1 MYIHFLDENVIK
13 LNEDLIKIFNN
24 YGYEDIS
31 YGNDCCNSVCYN
43 LGNNYYFQIFIPN
56 SNNDNN
62 EYEQWNTFSIYLQ
75 NPDMYLDNLL
85 DLYNFTK
92 NIEDV
97 LGFVESNK
105 NIKL

>member
-1 MYIHFLDENVIK
+1 MYIHYLDENVIK
-13 LNEDLIKIFNN
+13 LNEDLIKIFND

-43 LGNNYYFQIFIPN
+43 LGNNYYFQVFIPN
-56 SNNDNN
+56 SNSDNH
-62 EYEQWNTFSIYLQ
+62 EYEQWNTFSINLQ